1 MNVLYHLTILP
12 PPMPE
17 CVAEIQEIDALRGHF
32 GGDLVYLNPNQ
43 YSPVYLPRLLFG
55 FHRLR
60 ELRKREADLDLHH
73 VYNPDLFAF
82 PVLQYLNR
90 PVVYSVSGGVDHRRP
105 NMRFFSSLAAV
116 TVSDV
121 HSWERLRT
129 WGLDNVFLVRAG
141 INTTHFTFSPLPL
154 QSGIKLMVGSA
165 TWTRA
170 QFRTK
175 GIDALLSVAQHKS
188 SPRRWNGVC
197 AARVLKGRW
206 KS

>member
-60 ELRKREADLDLHH
+60 ELRKREANVDLHH

-82 PVLQYLNR
+82 PVFLSGGKPTGIQSDADFNEKFPFSAGRTPCERRQRAYHFL
-90 PVVYSVSGGVDHRRP
+90 PFVSGKKGSMAPPEAPQLGQTILFMISRP
-105 NMRFFSSLAAV
+105 SGREESTHSSP
-116 TVSDV
+116 S
-121 HSWERLRT
+121 
-129 WGLDNVFLVRAG
+129 G
-141 INTTHFTFSPLPL
+141 PL
-154 QSGIKLMVGSA
+154 
-165 TWTRA
+165 TRA
-170 QFRTK
+170 SR
-175 GIDALLSVAQHKS
+175 
-188 SPRRWNGVC
+188 SP
-197 AARVLKGRW
+197 
-206 KS
+206 